1 MANVLGAAAPPS
13 VALDERLHHALARF
27 PDVKVHLYGKAER
40 PARKVGHV
48 TVLGADLS
56 EVRARAV
63 LAARWLS
70 TGEWADG
77 WSPHAPDARASRYP
91 RSAEASRA

>member
-1 MANVLGAAAPPS
+1 MANVLGAAVPPAVS
-13 VALDERLHHALARF
+13 LDERLHHALARF
-27 PDVKVHLYGKAER
+27 PDVRVHLYGKVER

-48 TVLGADLS
+48 TALGSRLD

-63 LAARWLS
+63 LAAGWLA

-77 WSPHAPDARASRYP
+77 WSPHDADARARRYP
-91 RSAEASRA
+91 RSEVASGG